1 MKFSVIIPAYQ
12 PEMVAAPVQ
21 SVLRQTLSD
30 WELLLV
36 GQGELASHRAKAV
49 RVVAEELGADNQ
61 RLRYLHMDQLGQ
73 NAALNAGIRHAQ
85 GELIAIL
92 GDDCTA
98 HPDWLATLAE
108 TFRRLPNVGVVGGAV
123 HKPAKLKHGMAICTS
138 IMPAETIYDPL
149 ATTAAPPGWDWLLVN
164 MALRRELFE
173 QIGPF
178 DEQLGPGTDFPAA
191 GDTDYKLR
199 LEANGV
205 MMATTPHAV
214 VYHTHGYRYG
224 LQATLQFS
232 RKNAWGNG
240 ALAAKLTLMGDP
252 RGRQWAKENRQMR
265 WGKWKRP
272 FRPHR
277 LLFDIRRWL
286 DFQQAYHRCL
296 QEYEVLNGVLR
307 LPHTIK

>member
-12 PEMVAAPVQ
+12 PDMVAAPIQ
-21 SVLRQTLSD
+21 SVLRQTMPD

-36 GQGELASHRAKAV
+36 GQGELGSHRAKAV

-61 RLRYLHMDQLGQ
+61 RLRYLHMDKPGQ
-73 NAALNAGIRHAQ
+73 TAAMNVGIRHAQ
-85 GELIAIL
+85 GEWIAIL

-123 HKPAKLKHGMAICTS
+123 HKPAKLRRGTAVCTNIVPS
-138 IMPAETIYDPL
+138 EAVYDPNVQ
-149 ATTAAPPGWDWLLVN
+149 TKAPAGWDWLVIN
-164 MALRRELFE
+164 MAMRREVVAQVGL
-173 QIGPF
+173 F
-178 DEQLGPGTDFPAA
+178 DEHLGPGTDFSAA

-199 LEANGV
+199 LEAHGV
-205 MMATTPHAV
+205 VMATTPHAV
-214 VYHTHGYRYG
+214 VYHTHGYRFG
-224 LQATLQFS
+224 LQAALQFS
-232 RKNAWGNG
+232 RRNAQGNG

-252 RGRQWAKENRQMR
+252 RGQEWAKENRRMR
-265 WGKWKRP
+265 WRKWKRP

-286 DFQQAYHRCL
+286 DFQHAYHHCL
-296 QEYEVLNGVLR
+296 QAFEVSDGVLQ
-307 LPHTIK
+307 PTGC